1 MSEMPP
7 ALFES
12 PLLDLQPGWIDY
24 NEHLNM
30 AYYNVLFDIGC
41 EAVWDWIGFGTDY
54 LEKTNHTTYAVEFRI
69 RYLRELKL
77 GDRVKTLFR
86 VVDYDR
92 KKFHHFAELRHED
105 GWLAAT
111 GEGITLHVD
120 RSGPRVA
127 PMPDAIHRNVGLLHA
142 AQRDLPPPD
151 GLGRPIGLVRRS

>member
-1 MSEMPP
+1 MSKMPP

-12 PLLDLQPGWIDY
+12 HLMDLQPGWIDY

-86 VVDYDR
+86 VVDFDQR
-92 KKFHHFAELRHED
+92 KFHHFAELRHED
-105 GWLAAT
+105 GWLAA
-111 GEGITLHVD
+111 V
-120 RSGPRVA
+120 RR
-127 PMPDAIHRNVGLLHA
+127 PDARRDPPECRPSARGPARPAAARRPWAAHRPRATRLS
-142 AQRDLPPPD
+142 RRFRPPFA
-151 GLGRPIGLVRRS
+151 